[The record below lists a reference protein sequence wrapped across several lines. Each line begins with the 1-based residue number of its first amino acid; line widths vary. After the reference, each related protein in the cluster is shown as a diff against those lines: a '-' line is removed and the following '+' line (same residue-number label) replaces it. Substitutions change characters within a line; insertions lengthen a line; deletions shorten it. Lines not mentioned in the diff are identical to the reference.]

1 MLNFK
6 LHVIDV
12 VYNKDDCFTNSMKI
26 FGVNFVY
33 LFIPK
38 TKKNGNFDEDDSRL
52 T

>member
-12 VYNKDDCFTNSMKI
+12 VYNKDDCFINSMKI

-33 LFIPK
+33 LFIPRQK
-38 TKKNGNFDEDDSRL
+38 YGNFDEDDSRL
-52 T
+52 S